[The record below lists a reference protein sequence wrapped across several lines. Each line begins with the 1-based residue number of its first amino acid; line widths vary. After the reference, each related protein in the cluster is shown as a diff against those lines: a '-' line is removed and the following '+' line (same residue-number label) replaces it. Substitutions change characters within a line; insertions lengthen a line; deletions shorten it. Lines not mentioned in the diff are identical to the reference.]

1 MGTAIEL
8 NFNLSMTSMKLVLF
22 KIGISWDLV
31 KRVVM
36 FYVYYEMSYDYGNF
50 QESALKALP

>member
-36 FYVYYEMSYDYGNF
+36 FYVYYEMSYDYRNF
-50 QESALKALP
+50 QESALEALP